1 MVLLGFLGYFS
12 AMFIRLSYLIF
23 YLRHA
28 VEKTYRVIL
37 FVSIALVSGF
47 GIGASIASMALCIP
61 WKKLWDS
68 NIPGR
73 CIDIKAYYIAGP
85 TLSMIFDIAIF
96 ALPIPLLWAL
106 KLPRRQRLGLV
117 AVFAVGLIVLI
128 SSILR
133 LYTLVIMLNTPAYR
147 SDNTWSTV
155 DAMNWSTVELNV
167 AILIS
172 CTAAFKTLIQRF
184 IPRIFGS
191 LSATRQPS
199 SQNRYIY
206 NTQSGGSSN
215 QPRSWEES
223 NF

>member
-1 MVLLGFLGYFS
+1 
-12 AMFIRLSYLIF
+12 MFIRLSYLIF

-117 AVFAVGLIVLI
+117 AVFAVGVLI

-133 LYTLVIMLNTPAYR
+133 LHTLVIMLNTPA
-147 SDNTWSTV
+147 WSTV

-184 IPRIFGS
+184 IPHIFGS

>member
-1 MVLLGFLGYFS
+1 MVLLGVSHLCASLFSKTPLTDEQFLGYFS

-106 KLPRRQRLGLV
+106 KCKKTHPQR
-117 AVFAVGLIVLI
+117 
-128 SSILR
+128 
-133 LYTLVIMLNTPAYR
+133 
-147 SDNTWSTV
+147 
-155 DAMNWSTVELNV
+155 
-167 AILIS
+167 
-172 CTAAFKTLIQRF
+172 
-184 IPRIFGS
+184 
-191 LSATRQPS
+191 
-199 SQNRYIY
+199 
-206 NTQSGGSSN
+206 
-215 QPRSWEES
+215 
-223 NF
+223 